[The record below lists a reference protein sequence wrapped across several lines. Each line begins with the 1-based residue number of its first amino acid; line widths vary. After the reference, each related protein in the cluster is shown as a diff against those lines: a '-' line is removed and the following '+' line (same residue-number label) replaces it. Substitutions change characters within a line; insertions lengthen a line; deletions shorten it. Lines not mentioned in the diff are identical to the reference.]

1 MGRGSKLFYNTPPWV
16 VIARNVNKDLDCGI
30 VVQNVTL
37 AATSLGLGSVVYALA
52 DYVFNNEDCKKKVIP
67 KRYAFAISVL
77 IWFPC

>member
-1 MGRGSKLFYNTPPWV
+1 MSIRTL
-16 VIARNVNKDLDCGI
+16 I
-30 VVQNVTL
+30 VASWYRTSTL

-77 IWFPC
+77 IGFPANLD